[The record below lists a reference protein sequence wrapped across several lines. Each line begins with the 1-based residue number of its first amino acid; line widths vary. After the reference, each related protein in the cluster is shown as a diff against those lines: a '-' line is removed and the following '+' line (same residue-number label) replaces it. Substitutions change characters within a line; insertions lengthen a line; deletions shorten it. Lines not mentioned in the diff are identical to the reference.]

1 MQFSTSSST
10 PKLDPATIALVLIPV
25 LILEVGLM
33 VYALYDLFQEDRRVR
48 GDSKIIWALII
59 AMASLVGPLLY
70 FFVGRDDSRGTEAEG
85 AAAAAPGAARAAA
98 DDSIAAILKTWP
110 SLPPTTDTAVVAT
123 GLTKRYGGGV
133 VALNELNL
141 SVPSG
146 CIFGFLGPN
155 GAGKTT
161 TLRLL
166 TGLAT
171 ATGGSGSVAG
181 VRIGGTGGELARSIG
196 YLDQDPRFYTWMRG
210 RELLNMVGQLH
221 GLHGADLRQRVGEV
235 LEIVGL
241 TEAGHRRIGGYSG
254 GMRQRLGIGQAL
266 INQPRVLFLDE
277 PVSSLDP
284 EGRRDVL
291 GIISRLRG
299 TATVFMSTH
308 ILNDVE
314 RVCDRVAILNL
325 GHLVVEG
332 PIDEL
337 LDRYAQPIYELEPEP
352 QQHDAIARLVA
363 AMQGQPWAR
372 EVRTTPDSVR
382 VFVGDPAV
390 AGPAILPLV
399 VASGVNLIRYERARP
414 SLEDV
419 FLRLVAEG
427 GPATAAPVT
436 VPAWGL
442 DGRGR
447 G

>member
-1 MQFSTSSST
+1 MHLSSNIS
-10 PKLDPATIALVLIPV
+10 LDAATLALVVVPV
-25 LILEVGLM
+25 LILQYGLM
-33 VYALYDLFQEDRRVR
+33 VYALYDLFQEDRRVA
-48 GDSKIIWALII
+48 GNNKLIWALII
-59 AMASLVGPLLY
+59 GLVTLIGPLIY
-70 FFVGRDDSRGTEAEG
+70 FFAGRDDSRGVDK
-85 AAAAAPGAARAAA
+85 AAATPAAPAE
-98 DDSIAAILKTWP
+98 SIARILAAWP
-110 SLPPTTDTAVVAT
+110 ALPETIDAAVVTT
-123 GLTKRYGGGV
+123 GLTKRYSRGV
-133 VALNELNL
+133 VALDNLNL
-141 SVPSG
+141 TVPSG
-146 CIFGFLGPN
+146 SIFGFLGPN

-181 VRIGGTGGELARSIG
+181 IKIGGTGGDLARNIG
-196 YLDQDPRFYTWMRG
+196 YLDQDPRFYGWMRG
-210 RELLNMVGQLH
+210 RELLNMVGELH
-221 GLHGADLRQRVGEV
+221 GLHGAALKQRVGEV
-235 LEIVGL
+235 LEIIGL
-241 TEAGHRRIGGYSG
+241 TDAAHRRIGGYSG

-291 GIISRLRG
+291 EIISRLRG

-337 LDRYAQPIYELEPEP
+337 LDTYAQPVYELEPEP
-352 QQHDAIARLVA
+352 QQPGAVDRLAA
-363 AMQGQPWAR
+363 AMRGQPWAGEIR
-372 EVRTTPDSVR
+372 VLPDMVR
-382 VFVGDPAV
+382 VFVNDPKV

-399 VASGVNLIRYERARP
+399 VASKVRLVRYERARP

-419 FLRLVAEG
+419 FLRLVADK
-427 GPATAAPVT
+427 GPAIAPTVT
-436 VPAWGL
+436 VPVTGL

-447 G
+447 R